1 MPFRTTDAAAYG
13 LTSKML
19 RARRFASLGR
29 GVVIAAQPA
38 GLSLR
43 DRVRAGLLVLPPGT
57 VVIGVTGLRLRGVD
71 VGRDLPLRFASTH
84 RHPVR
89 RADVVVQRVTSL
101 PPLAQGLLPL
111 ATVEH
116 CFVTAAGELD
126 LLELVIAGD
135 RLLRRKLT
143 TKARLG
149 AYLARSPRRGVRLAR
164 RALTLMAER
173 VDSPR
178 ETTLRLCLVLA
189 GLPTPECNL
198 TLGTDSYPIG
208 RVDLV
213 YVEFK
218 LIIEYE
224 GDQHRT
230 DKLQW
235 NIDIDRVDEFTAEGY
250 LVLRITAARMRRPRS
265 MVAKVFAEL
274 RRRGYTGP
282 APVFSEEWCRLF
294 ESTVQ

>member
-1 MPFRTTDAAAYG
+1 
-13 LTSKML
+13 ML
-19 RARRFASLGR
+19 RGRRFASLGR
-29 GVVIAAQPA
+29 GVVIAAQPD
-38 GLSLR
+38 GPNLR
-43 DRVRAGLLVLPPGT
+43 DRVRAALLVLPADS

-71 VGRDLPLRFASTH
+71 VGADLPLRFASTH
-84 RHPVR
+84 PHPVR
-89 RADVVVQRVTSL
+89 RVGVAVQRVTAL
-101 PPLAQGLLPL
+101 PRLAPGAFPV

-116 CFVTAAGELD
+116 CFLTAVGQLD
-126 LLELVIAGD
+126 LLQLVIAGD
-135 RLLRRKLT
+135 RMLRRKLT

-149 AYLARSPRRGVRLAR
+149 SYLAGSSRRGVRLAR
-164 RALTLMAER
+164 RALALMAER

-213 YVEFK
+213 YLEFK

-282 APVFSEEWCRLF
+282 EPVFTKEWCRLF
-294 ESTVQ
+294 ASSVQ